1 MKLPF
6 KKNSK
11 KDRKKSNTGI
21 DNTIQIR
28 VYMRFGGKTRDKR
41 AEYEAVEKRD
51 NYNNLVAINK
61 VMQHNE
67 DVDFSQEDVYSA
79 MNITLG
85 ISGLDKKDKI
95 KKIDQQILKYEKR
108 VQALEKHPELNA
120 YANIWDQKRK
130 LRELTIYKRYIE
142 NRSSDGV
149 FYKLE
154 NGRRVYEYESNDGFL
169 IPIWHG
175 VDDLTDYPDYTR
187 KKKIVMQETAN
198 IKSYFDEKGSKK
210 LMTNAFITTLIITVC
225 LAGILTFG
233 LLKVWNMHNEQI
245 DQWEAPARYCAEQM
259 AENYEIYSDLMRDTY
274 VSSYLNTTNNET
286 KQRINDKI
294 KDLKPD

>member
-1 MKLPF
+1 
-6 KKNSK
+6 
-11 KDRKKSNTGI
+11 
-21 DNTIQIR
+21 
-28 VYMRFGGKTRDKR
+28 
-41 AEYEAVEKRD
+41 
-51 NYNNLVAINK
+51 
-61 VMQHNE
+61 
-67 DVDFSQEDVYSA
+67 

-294 KDLKPD
+294 KELKPD